1 MIEAKFCVGPWN
13 SNAECSGGKKFPT
26 RILSHRAC
34 WICMPSLTLN
44 TSSCIFSLVPDLYYH
59 TSLDMVLMVVVL
71 GGGSFGTAM
80 ASHMR
85 VRDPQICQS
94 INEKHFNGKYFPD
107 HKLPD
112 NIIATADAKTAF
124 TGADYC
130 LHAVPV
136 QAFFNHRR

>member
-1 MIEAKFCVGPWN
+1 MQNDNNAVVAKI
-13 SNAECSGGKKFPT
+13 SYK
-26 RILSHRAC
+26 
-34 WICMPSLTLN
+34 
-44 TSSCIFSLVPDLYYH
+44 
-59 TSLDMVLMVVVL
+59 VVVL

-80 ASHMR
+80 ASHVAGRKAQMEVNML

-112 NIIATADAKTAF
+112 NVIATADAKTAF
-124 TGADYC
+124 TGADYY

-136 QAFFNHRR
+136 QVINHH